1 MKKEDKSLLIDG
13 LVETLNGYS
22 HFYLVDMTGLDSST
36 TSALRRKCFG
46 SEVKLQV
53 VKNTLLEKALER
65 LENDFSPLSVC
76 LKGTTGLMLCNTA
89 NVPAKLIKEFAK
101 DHNDKPA
108 LKGAY
113 AEESFYV
120 GADQLDTLVAIKS
133 KNELIAEV
141 VSLLE
146 APTMNVLS
154 ALDSAPNTIHGV
166 LDTLA
171 ERAE

>member
-1 MKKEDKSLLIDG
+1 MKKEDKSLLIDS
-13 LVETLNGYS
+13 LVETLKNYS

-46 SEVKLQV
+46 SEVKLQM
-53 VKNTLLEKALER
+53 VKNTLFEKALER
-65 LENDFSPLSVC
+65 LDNDFSPLAEC

-120 GADQLDTLVAIKS
+120 GADQLDALVAIKS

>member
-1 MKKEDKSLLIDG
+1 MKKEDKSLLIDS
-13 LVETLNGYS
+13 LVETLKNYS

-36 TSALRRKCFG
+36 TSALRRECFG
-46 SEVKLQV
+46 SEVKLQM
-53 VKNTLLEKALER
+53 VKNTLFEKALER
-65 LENDFSPLSVC
+65 LDNDFSTLAEC